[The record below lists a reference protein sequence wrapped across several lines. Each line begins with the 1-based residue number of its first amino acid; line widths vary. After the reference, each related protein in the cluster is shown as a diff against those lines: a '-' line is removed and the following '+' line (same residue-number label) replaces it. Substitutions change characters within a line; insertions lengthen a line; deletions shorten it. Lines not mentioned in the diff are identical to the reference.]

1 MDICIVADDLTGAND
16 SGVQC
21 TRYGYRPSVAV
32 NARDT
37 GAFVHKNALIIDTD
51 SREMNPASAY
61 RTVKDAVHPLA
72 ASPPKLMY
80 KKIDSTMRGNIGREL
95 DALYDAFSPDFI
107 LINPAYPENG
117 RTVVNGELYVNGQA
131 LAETGIATLP
141 NQRVGSSTITD
152 LVQAHSS
159 NQAYHLTEEEISSG
173 GLLALLKRLKREG
186 VVHLSFDGET
196 EEQMLRQSRSLAAA
210 GYDVIWAGS
219 AGVMK
224 FLPEIYDLSGS
235 SSSAEKADRL
245 TGCESVLIVAG
256 SRSDITHKQK
266 AHLGAQYPGWTVP
279 PEIFLDPG
287 WQSDAS
293 IKNILREA
301 SRHSHSVMLISTDT
315 TPEAVENVKAKAE
328 AVNIPMVEATKKIA
342 EGLGRLTRLV
352 FDMNTFDA
360 VVMTGGDVAKAVCL
374 SLESTEFELIQEFE
388 PGIPLGRLRGYYNPI
403 AITKA
408 GAFGTEKTFVHAIE
422 TLRGEILT

>member
-21 TRYGYRPSVAV
+21 ARYGYRPSVAV

-37 GAFVHKNALIIDTD
+37 GAFVHKEALIIDTD
-51 SREMNPASAY
+51 SREMNTESAY
-61 RTVKDAVHPLA
+61 RTVKNAVRPFA
-72 ASPPKLMY
+72 ESPPKLMY

-95 DALYDAFSPDFI
+95 DALYEAFSPDFI
-107 LINPAYPENG
+107 LVNPAYPENG
-117 RTVVNGELYVNGQA
+117 RTVINGELYVNSTA
-131 LAETGIATLP
+131 LKETGITTLP
-141 NQRVGSSTITD
+141 NQTVRSSTVID
-152 LVQAHSS
+152 LLQAQSS
-159 NQAYHLTEEEISSG
+159 NKAYHLSEEEISSG
-173 GLLALLKRLKREG
+173 ELLALLKRLKREG
-186 VVHLSFDGET
+186 VGYLSFDGET
-196 EEQMLRQSRSLAAA
+196 EEQMLRQSRALTAA

-224 FLPEIYDLSGS
+224 FLPEIYGLNGS
-235 SSSAEKADRL
+235 ESSTEKADRL
-245 TGCESVLIVAG
+245 NECESVLIVAG
-256 SRSDITHKQK
+256 SRSDITQKQK
-266 AHLGAQYPGWTVP
+266 AHLEVNYPGWTVP

-293 IKNILREA
+293 IKDILRAA
-301 SRHSHSVMLISTDT
+301 SKRSHPVMLISTDT
-315 TPEAVENVKAKAE
+315 TLEAVENVKAKAE

-352 FDMNTFDA
+352 FDINTFDA
-360 VVMTGGDVAKAVCL
+360 LVMTGGDVAKAVCV
-374 SLESTEFELIQEFE
+374 SLDSTEFELIQEFE
-388 PGIPLGRLRGYYNPI
+388 PGIPVGRLRGYYNPI

>member
-21 TRYGYRPSVAV
+21 ARYGYRPSVAV
-32 NARDT
+32 NASDT
-37 GAFVHKNALIIDTD
+37 SAFAHKEALIIDTD
-51 SREMNPASAY
+51 SREMNPESAY
-61 RTVKDAVHPLA
+61 QTVKDAVLPFA
-72 ASPPKLMY
+72 ESFTELMY

-107 LINPAYPENG
+107 LVNPAYPENG
-117 RTVVNGELYVNGQA
+117 RTVINGDLYVNGQA

-141 NQRVGSSTITD
+141 NQSIISSTVTA
-152 LVQAHSS
+152 LLQAQS
-159 NQAYHLTEEEISSG
+159 NNKAYHLSEEEIYSG
-173 GLLALLKRLKREG
+173 ELPALLKRLKGEG
-186 VVHLSFDGET
+186 VVYLSFDGET
-196 EEQMLRQSRSLAAA
+196 EGQMLRQSRALAAT
-210 GYDVIWAGS
+210 GYDIIWAGS

-224 FLPEIYDLSGS
+224 FLPGIYDLSGS
-235 SSSAEKADRL
+235 GSSAEKADRL
-245 TGCESVLIVAG
+245 NECESVLVVAG
-256 SRSDITHKQK
+256 SRSEITQKQK
-266 AHLGAQYPGWTVP
+266 AHLEADYPAWTVP
-279 PEIFLDPG
+279 PEVFLDPG

-293 IKNILREA
+293 ITQILQAA
-301 SRHSHSVMLISTDT
+301 SRHSHPVMLISTDT
-315 TPEAVENVKAKAE
+315 TSKAVENVKAKAE

-352 FDMNTFDA
+352 FDINTFDA
-360 VVMTGGDVAKAVCL
+360 VVMTGGDVARAVCL